1 MTTQLDLAD
10 IQGYVLRVYGRSY
23 PLSRHVFLNIRDTWP
38 ASSKA
43 VSVCDV
49 RAFVGD
55 ITRHVTTAVEWGN
68 GPNQIPRPDYTLNI
82 AFTYQGLKEVGLPR
96 ASLNTFPA
104 EFTSGM
110 KQRRDILGDDGP
122 SYPDKWD
129 PIWKENRETRDRGV
143 HIFISISARDEK
155 MLEERYNWLKDQVE
169 RYHECVKILDGHRGE
184 NDELLDYQ
192 DTRPVMENGR
202 YTAKEHFGYTDGIGD
217 PVFEGSPKNQMNVQ
231 GRGKQMADGSW
242 QPLATGEFLLGHIDE
257 AREYPPA
264 PSPVLLSRN
273 GTYMAYRKLHQN
285 VATFET
291 YLEEHSRKYPGGK
304 ELLAAKFVGR
314 WRDNG
319 APLVKAP
326 DTESKILFDSQL
338 AAARQRGD
346 HDTCDRMLS
355 HFTYDDDMSGAKC
368 PFSAHI
374 RRINP
379 RASLQMCKGEKPGS
393 MVSNKGAFDTPGSLA
408 DRRRILRR
416 GSTYGEVKDRT
427 SDKGNHGVII
437 MAINADIA
445 RQFEFVQQQWINY
458 GNDFQAASDK
468 EILLGNHNA
477 SDDRFSSK
485 AVLQVEPD
493 SDEAPYFLTKI
504 PRFVETRGGDYFF
517 VPSMTAL
524 QMIAQGVI
532 DPT

>member
-10 IQGYVLRVYGRSY
+10 IQGYILRVYGRSF
-23 PLSRHVFLNIRDTWP
+23 PVSRHVFLNIRDTGS
-38 ASSKA
+38 ARSKA
-43 VSVCDV
+43 WDVCDPRNFV
-49 RAFVGD
+49 REIA
-55 ITRHVTTAVEWGN
+55 RYVTTAVEWGN
-68 GPNQIPRPDYTLNI
+68 GPNQIPKPQYTLNI
-82 AFTYQGLKEVGLPR
+82 AFTYPGLKALGVPR
-96 ASLNTFPA
+96 ASLNGFSA
-104 EFTSGM
+104 EFASGM

-122 SYPDKWD
+122 SYPDNWD
-129 PIWKENRETRDRGV
+129 PVWKENRKTRDKDV
-143 HIFISISARDEK
+143 HIFIAISAPDDEILQK
-155 MLEERYNWLKDQVE
+155 RYRWLTDLVGKYQ
-169 RYHECVKILDGHRGE
+169 ECVKILGGHRGD
-184 NDELLDYQ
+184 NGELLDYQ
-192 DTRPVMENGR
+192 DTRPVRENGR

-264 PSPVLLSRN
+264 PLPTLLARN
-273 GTYMAYRKLHQN
+273 GTYMVYRKLHQN

-291 YLEEHSRKYPGGK
+291 YLEEHGKKYPGGK

-326 DTESKILFDSQL
+326 DTESKARFDGQL
-338 AAARQRGD
+338 AAAWQRGD
-346 HDTCDRMLS
+346 YDTCDRMLS

-379 RASLQMCKGEKPGS
+379 RASLQMIKGEKPGS
-393 MVSNKGAFDTPGSLA
+393 MISNKDAFDTPGSLA
-408 DRRRILRR
+408 NRRRILRR
-416 GSTYGEVKDRT
+416 GSTYGEVTDRS
-427 SDKGNHGVII
+427 SDHGNHGVVI

-458 GNDFQAASDK
+458 GNDFQAGSDR
-468 EILLGNHNA
+468 EILLGNHGA
-477 SDDRFSSK
+477 GGERFTSK
-485 AVLQVEPD
+485 AVLSVDPD
-493 SDEAPYFLTKI
+493 SDEAPYFLTRI

-517 VPSMTAL
+517 VPGMTAL
-524 QMIAQGVI
+524 YMIAQGVI